1 MNCAAR
7 TNSIFVARP
16 SAPDARPLRP
26 APRGSGVA
34 ALLGCIALLSAC
46 GDSSSYAYPVLG
58 SDFPSAASAAS
69 AVPPV
74 RSSTSPTQE
83 R

>member
-1 MNCAAR
+1 MKCAAD
-7 TNSIFVARP
+7 TPPTFLARP
-16 SAPDARPLRP
+16 QAPEVHALRRARGGPGAL
-26 APRGSGVA
+26 
-34 ALLGCIALLSAC
+34 ALLGTLALLPAC

-69 AVPPV
+69 APPRG

-83 R
+83 